1 MASKS
6 IIEEWRDIPGY
17 EGRYQISNLG
27 NIRSLPYVR
36 YQESS
41 HPGVMM
47 HKHHPGKKMTPTDN
61 GHGYMIIGLRYG
73 AKRKN
78 FYIHRLVAEAFIP
91 NPDNLPEI
99 NHIDYD
105 RSNNVFWNLEWTTR
119 IGNLEWSNDRM
130 CKPKPNA
137 KLTNIGMR
145 YISEKN
151 GKYRVN
157 IYNKRNGFRFE
168 RYCNTLE
175 EAIAERDGFIHGKEY
190 FAKR

>member
-6 IIEEWRDIPGY
+6 IAEEWKGIPGY
-17 EGRYQISNLG
+17 EERYQVSNLG

-47 HKHHPGKKMTPTDN
+47 YKHHPGKMMTPTDN
-61 GHGYMIIGLRYG
+61 GNGYKIIGLRYG
-73 AKRKN
+73 SKRKN
-78 FYIHRLVAEAFIP
+78 FYVHRLVAEAFLP
-91 NPDNLPEI
+91 NPDGKPEI
-99 NHIDYD
+99 NHIDFD
-105 RSNNVFWNLEWTTR
+105 KGNNAFWNLEWANR
-119 IGNLEWSNDRM
+119 QENIDWSKDRM
-130 CKPKPNA
+130 CKPRPSA
-137 KLTNIGMR
+137 KRTNINMR
-145 YISEKN
+145 YISLRY

-157 IYNKRNGFRFE
+157 IHNKRLGFQFE
-168 RYCNTLE
+168 RYCNTLD